1 MTSSKNCWSCNKE
14 IAYNEF
20 VCSVCGV
27 LQKPFD
33 INPFDIFSVH
43 KKFEIDKKCLEDKYI
58 ELQRLLHPDKFIN
71 ASQEEKNFSN
81 IHTSL
86 VNNAFN
92 VLGDDISRIKAL
104 LEYFGYKI
112 SENESFQDVSVLEE
126 IMELQNKSM
135 SVESESE
142 KNKIKSQLTDKI
154 KKEIKKVSQL
164 FNEKKYKDVHKS
176 CIKLSYLQKINGN
189 LK

>member
-1 MTSSKNCWSCNKE
+1 MTSSKNCWSCDKNIGYKD
-14 IAYNEF
+14 F
-20 VCSVCGV
+20 VCNACGV

-33 INPFDIFSVH
+33 LNPFDIFS
-43 KKFEIDKKCLEDKYI
+43 IDKKFDIDKKILEQRYF
-58 ELQRLLHPDKFIN
+58 ELQILLHPDKFIN

-81 IHTSL
+81 VHTSF
-86 VNNAFN
+86 VNNAFKI
-92 VLGDDISRIKAL
+92 LCDDTSRIKVL
-104 LEYFGYKI
+104 LEYFGYQI
-112 SENESFQDVSVLEE
+112 NESESFQDVSVLEE

-142 KNKIKSQLTDKI
+142 KNKIKSQLIDKI
-154 KKEIKKVSQL
+154 EKEIKKVSQL
-164 FNEKKYKDVHKS
+164 FNEKKYNDVHKS

>member
-1 MTSSKNCWSCNKE
+1 MSSSKHCWSCNKE
-14 IAYNEF
+14 IAFNDF
-20 VCSVCGV
+20 ACNVCGV

-43 KKFEIDKKCLEDKYI
+43 KKFEIDKKYLEQKYL

-92 VLGDDISRIKAL
+92 VLGNDISRIKIL
-104 LEYFGYKI
+104 LEHFGYKI
-112 SENESFQDVSVLEE
+112 SENESFQDVSILEE
-126 IMELQNKSM
+126 IMELQNMSM

-142 KNKIKSQLTDKI
+142 KKKIKSQLNDKI
-154 KKEIKKVSQL
+154 EIELNKVSQY

-176 CIKLSYLQKINGN
+176 CIKLSYLQKINNN
-189 LK
+189 LE

>member
-1 MTSSKNCWSCNKE
+1 MTSSKNCWSCDKKIGHKDFFCN
-14 IAYNEF
+14 A
-20 VCSVCGV
+20 CGV
-27 LQKPFD
+27 LQKPFEL
-33 INPFDIFSVH
+33 NPFDIFSID
-43 KKFEIDKKCLEDKYI
+43 KKFEIDTKILEEKYL
-58 ELQRLLHPDKFIN
+58 ELQILLHPDKFIN

-81 IHTSL
+81 IHTSF
-86 VNNAFN
+86 VNNAFK
-92 VLGDDISRIKAL
+92 VLCDDVSRIKLL
-104 LEYFGYKI
+104 LECFGYQI
-112 SENESFQDVSVLEE
+112 SENESFHDVSVLEE

-142 KNKIKSQLTDKI
+142 KNKIKSQLMDKI
-154 KKEIKKVSQL
+154 EKEIKKVSQL

>member
-1 MTSSKNCWSCNKE
+1 MTSSKNCWSCDKK
-14 IAYNEF
+14 IGYKDF
-20 VCSVCGV
+20 VCNACGV
-27 LQKPFD
+27 LQKPFEL
-33 INPFDIFSVH
+33 NPFDIFSID
-43 KKFEIDKKCLEDKYI
+43 KKFEVDEKNLEKKYF
-58 ELQRLLHPDKFIN
+58 ELQILLHPDKFIN
-71 ASQEEKNFSN
+71 ASQEEKDFSN

-86 VNNAFN
+86 VNNAFK
-92 VLGDDISRIKAL
+92 VLCDDVSRIKAL
-104 LEYFGYKI
+104 LEIFGYKI

-142 KNKIKSQLTDKI
+142 KNKIKSQLMDKI
-154 KKEIKKVSQL
+154 EKEIKRVSQL

-176 CIKLSYLQKINGN
+176 CIKLSYLQKINTN